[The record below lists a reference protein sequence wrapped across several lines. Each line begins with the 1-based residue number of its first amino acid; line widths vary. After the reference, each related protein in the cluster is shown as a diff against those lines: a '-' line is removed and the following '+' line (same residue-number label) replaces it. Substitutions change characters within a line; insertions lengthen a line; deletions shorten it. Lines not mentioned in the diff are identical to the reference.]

1 MSARQSKS
9 SGMSD
14 LATNCRWHRVVRC
27 SAPITASLL
36 VATACASSRRVPAIE
51 IRVRPDTVAMRQI
64 ADPAGVAMSLAT
76 VVHNRSDRVLY
87 RSIACQESL
96 QRLIGARWETVWT
109 PVCSGPVGS
118 ATASPIAAADS
129 VVVRMD
135 VIAFTSPTASPRR
148 DSRFTAGTY
157 RVVFGLSYRVNDLG
171 ITDILAQEHR
181 VSTPFVVVER

>member
-1 MSARQSKS
+1 MSTRDSHPS
-9 SGMSD
+9 SAVIIST
-14 LATNCRWHRVVRC
+14 APQHRPRGRRFPLI
-27 SAPITASLL
+27 AASLF
-36 VATACASSRRVPAIE
+36 VAASCASSRGAPLID
-51 IRVRPDTVAMRQI
+51 ISVRPDTVAMQQI